1 VGAAVAVCRGERWPE
16 ELVDDERGPVG
27 RTQRRWVRKV
37 ASVLGLGGAQVA
49 SGVLSELGLEAI
61 MLGVTLA
68 QRVAAVAHKAAD
80 PFLWLHLAGA
90 LDLVGAYG
98 PVGVIEGLQQPRL
111 APARGSFARA
121 MRGPP

>member
-16 ELVDDERGPVG
+16 ELVEEEHGPVG

-37 ASVLGLGGAQVA
+37 ATVLGLDGVQVA
-49 SGVLSELGLEAI
+49 SAVLSELGLDAI

-68 QRVAAVAHKAAD
+68 QRVAALAQKAAD
-80 PFLWLHLAGA
+80 PSLWLHLAAA

-98 PVGVIEGLQQPRL
+98 PVGVMEGLQQPRL

-121 MRGPP
+121 LRGPP